1 MSLLVTEGILLS
13 CTEDTAAVGADIIPW
28 EDNVSAS
35 QATYRATSKSVRI
48 DSVLANTSDCYL
60 GSIIDPETRSRT
72 TCDFLAQFHVMESYL
87 FPAKEKMVLNEQG
100 RVEADS
106 CDIRIY
112 FDEYYGDSLASMKL
126 LVQEL
131 DTNRV
136 MEENVAY
143 YTDIDPKDY
152 VSTTS
157 DVRKAVTYSV
167 YDQTKPNGGAS
178 STYYRSIVV
187 RLPASYGSY
196 ILNSYYD
203 NPEYFKNSY
212 QFIHHVCPGFYFQT
226 SGGVGSMVKVQV
238 SALNVYFKY
247 HTRNAAGNDTIVDG
261 MQRMAATEEVIQN
274 MHIDNSIPQDMLDG
288 NAEYSYVKSPTGI
301 FTQLTLPVNE
311 IVAGEHHTDSI
322 NSVKIS
328 LRRYNNTNP
337 NPHNLKAP
345 ETILMVRADELFP
358 FFEEERLSNSRDSYL
373 ATYTPGIGAYVFS
386 NIAALVTQMKN
397 ERDKGAGITPSDTEA
412 QRTAKYKQW
421 EATHPNWNKVMLVP
435 VKTEYSSSVNSYG
448 LSTKKLLRVRN
459 DFSMSSVRLEGGSA
473 GVEVSVIYSKFSK

>member
-1 MSLLVTEGILLS
+1 MAS

-35 QATYRATSKSVRI
+35 QATYRATSRSVRV
-48 DSVLANTSDCYL
+48 DSVLANTNECYL

-87 FPAKEKMVLNEQG
+87 FPSKEKMVLNEQG
-100 RVEADS
+100 QIEADS

-112 FDEYYGDSLASMKL
+112 FDEFYGDSLASMKL

-136 MEENVAY
+136 MEENRAY
-143 YTDIDPKDY
+143 YTDIDPMDY
-152 VSTTS
+152 VNAASK
-157 DVRKAVTYSV
+157 VRNAVTYSV

-203 NPEYFKNSY
+203 HPEYFKNSY

-226 SGGVGSMVKVQV
+226 SGGVGSMVKVYV

-247 HTRNAAGNDTIVDG
+247 HTHNATGNDTIVDG

-274 MHIDNSIPQDMLDG
+274 MRIENNIPQDMLDE
-288 NAEYSYVKSPTGI
+288 NVEYSYVKSPTGI
-301 FTQLTLPVNE
+301 FTELTLPVDE
-311 IVAGEHHTDSI
+311 IVAGEHYTDSI
-322 NSVKIS
+322 NSVQIS
-328 LRRYNNTNP
+328 LRRCNDTNP
-337 NPHNLKAP
+337 NPYNLDAP
-345 ETILMVRADELFP
+345 ENILMVRADEVFS
-358 FFEEERLSNSRDSYL
+358 FFEEERLSNSQDSYL
-373 ATYTPGIGAYVFS
+373 ATYDQTYGAYIFS

-397 ERDKGAGITPSDTEA
+397 ERDKEAGVRLTDSEA
-412 QRTAKYKQW
+412 QRQAKYQEW

-435 VKTEYSSSVNSYG
+435 VKTEYSTSVNAYG
-448 LSTKKLLRVRN
+448 ITTKTLLRVRN
-459 DFSMSSVRLEGGSA
+459 DFSLSSVKLEGGNA
-473 GVEVSVIYSKFSK
+473 GIDLSVIYSKFSK

>member
-1 MSLLVTEGILLS
+1 MAS

-28 EDNVSAS
+28 EDNVSAA
-35 QATYRATSKSVRI
+35 QATYRAASRSVRI
-48 DSVLANTSDCYL
+48 DSVLANTNECYL

-72 TCDFLAQFHVMESYL
+72 TCDFLAQFHIMESYL
-87 FPAKEKMVLNEQG
+87 FPSKEKMVLNEQG

-112 FDEYYGDSLASMKL
+112 FDEFYGDSLASMKL

-136 MEENVAY
+136 MEENVTY
-143 YTDIDPKDY
+143 YTDIDPTDY
-152 VSTTS
+152 VSATS
-157 DVRKAVTYSV
+157 KVRDAVTYSV

-178 STYYRSIVV
+178 STYYRSIMV

-226 SGGVGSMVKVQV
+226 SGGVGSIIKVHV

-274 MHIDNSIPQDMLDG
+274 MRIENSIPQDMLDA
-288 NAEYSYVKSPTGI
+288 NAGYSYVKSPTGI
-301 FTQLTLPVNE
+301 FTEMTLPVNE
-311 IVAGEHHTDSI
+311 IVAGEHRTDSI
-322 NSVKIS
+322 NSVQIS
-328 LRRYNNTNP
+328 LRRHNSSHPSPY
-337 NPHNLKAP
+337 NLKVP
-345 ETILMVRADELFP
+345 ETILMVRADEVFP

-373 ATYTPGIGAYVFS
+373 ATYTPDIGAYVFS

-397 ERDKGAGITPSDTEA
+397 ERDKGAGISATDTEA

-435 VKTEYSSSVNSYG
+435 VKTEYSTSVNAYG
-448 LSTKKLLRVRN
+448 LTTKTLLRVRN
-459 DFSMSSVRLEGGSA
+459 DFSLSSVKLEGGSA
-473 GVEVSVIYSKFSK
+473 GIDVSVIYSKFSK